1 MVGEQEMQ
9 PHNQW
14 SGRTV
19 EPPGEGGDCQA
30 PDKNAG
36 FQVREGQGGGRF
48 PPAEVLSG
56 PFHTTRDNTESS
68 LSHLH
73 QGDGS
78 LPFKG
83 CP

>member
-36 FQVREGQGGGRF
+36 FQVREGQGGGELVAF
-48 PPAEVLSG
+48 GSFG
-56 PFHTTRDNTESS
+56 TEE
-68 LSHLH
+68 
-73 QGDGS
+73 GGAREEA
-78 LPFKG
+78 G
-83 CP
+83 G